1 MFDLYELRAAWDWLL
16 AEKSSVAELPLNLT
30 WNIDAFSGSFRR
42 KERAFRMTTRFRGRN
57 CCSLDEK

>member
-30 WNIDAFSGSFRR
+30 WNIDAFSGPSGA
-42 KERAFRMTTRFRGRN
+42 KNAPSG
-57 CCSLDEK
+57 